1 MVVYPYKIIIKN
13 SDVLQV
19 RKLNVDAMLVGC
31 FQVVEH
37 MSWKYIVTSLSI
49 SRRPLKERICS
60 PASKLFHFRAVIS
73 RKDYVVQGSRQ
84 NVAKF
89 VPT

>member
-1 MVVYPYKIIIKN
+1 MIIKS
-13 SDVLQV
+13 SDVSQV
-19 RKLNVDAMLVGC
+19 RKLNIDAMSVGC

-49 SRRPLKERICS
+49 NRRPLKERICF
-60 PASKLFHFRAVIS
+60 PASKLFHFWAVTS
-73 RKDYVVQGSRQ
+73 RKDYIVRGSRQ